1 MSFIQ
6 CTVAPD
12 PQIYGAELYVTAFQQ
27 TASLRH
33 ALMDHVLAG
42 LLPNSL
48 TTGRKLQ
55 RSYAVGPGG
64 SSNIQIV
71 SALLVQMLQVG
82 Q

>member
-1 MSFIQ
+1 
-6 CTVAPD
+6 
-12 PQIYGAELYVTAFQQ
+12 
-27 TASLRH
+27 
-33 ALMDHVLAG
+33 MDHVLAG
-42 LLPNSL
+42 LLPNLL

-55 RSYAVGPGG
+55 CSYAVGPGG